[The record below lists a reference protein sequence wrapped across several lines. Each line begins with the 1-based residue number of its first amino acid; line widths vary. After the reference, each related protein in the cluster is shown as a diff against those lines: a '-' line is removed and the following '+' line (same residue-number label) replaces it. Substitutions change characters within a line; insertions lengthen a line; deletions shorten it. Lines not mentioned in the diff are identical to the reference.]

1 MAPLPTSTS
10 AASAALRTCTSHRL
24 AAIAPTPFT
33 CLQQR
38 RGQSQASY
46 TSPFERIDTT
56 KTPTWGKY
64 ASKRPELSNRMFQYF
79 LAGTFGG
86 LAAVGA
92 KSTVQG
98 EFYGS
103 SIVAMG
109 TADDREW

>member
-1 MAPLPTSTS
+1 M
-10 AASAALRTCTSHRL
+10 
-24 AAIAPTPFT
+24 
-33 CLQQR
+33 
-38 RGQSQASY
+38 
-46 TSPFERIDTT
+46 
-56 KTPTWGKY
+56 
-64 ASKRPELSNRMFQYF
+64 SNRMFQYF